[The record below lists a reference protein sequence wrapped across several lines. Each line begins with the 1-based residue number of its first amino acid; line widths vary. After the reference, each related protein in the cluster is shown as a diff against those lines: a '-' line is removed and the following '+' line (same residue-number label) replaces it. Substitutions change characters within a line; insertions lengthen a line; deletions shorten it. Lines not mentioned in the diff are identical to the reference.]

1 MRQYQEE
8 LDILQIGFN
17 PRTPGGVRQCIGW
30 SCSPSFLF
38 QSTHP
43 GWGATVIL
51 LVLHLLVMFQSTHP
65 GWGATKRIGLACK
78 EKWVSIHAPR
88 VGCDMVYDDPERIWF
103 SVSIHAPRVG
113 CDPDSLTRSS
123 HIFGFN
129 PRTPGGVRHVNLCAI
144 TVYIPVS
151 IHAPR
156 VGCDQYLLAR

>member
-113 CDPDSLTRSS
+113 CDANKLNKKNK
-123 HIFGFN
+123 IM
-129 PRTPGGVRHVNLCAI
+129 
-144 TVYIPVS
+144 VS

-156 VGCDQYLLAR
+156 VGCDNLHHRWHVLLYVSIHAPRVGCD